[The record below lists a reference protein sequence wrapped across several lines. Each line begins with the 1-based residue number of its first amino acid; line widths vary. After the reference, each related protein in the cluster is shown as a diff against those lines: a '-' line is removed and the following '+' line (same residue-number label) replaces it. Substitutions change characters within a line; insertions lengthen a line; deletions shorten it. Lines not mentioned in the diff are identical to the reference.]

1 MPRRRNQKP
10 EPIRIDEL
18 LNSPSMRGL
27 VSFLEV
33 RPLETTPVKT
43 TPVITNPDVITPVET
58 TRVEL
63 TGVEINPGKTT
74 PLDATPVKTTPDITT
89 PVVLRSRPVNVH
101 RCVLAQDGHSRSEE
115 LLYQILW
122 KNGQSTEN
130 QDCRLVQ
137 IPQGDLAEAMRMT
150 TKNLRQALARLEEKL
165 SIEQASWFDRG
176 SRTARSWRV
185 YSYKAILQRRE
196 QGGLTH
202 VVRTKGVQ
210 FVNPETTPVKTTRVV
225 MPDIQETTPVI
236 TTLSTRV
243 DMTTTTGVVMTP
255 PSLVRE
261 FPFREGDRETTT
273 TEPINPAARHLA
285 TQLASWIGIDDEAVQ
300 MIWSKCREADPNC
313 TPEEVAYMAE
323 LKKPLLQNREH
334 GFRNPVG
341 LLINSVPKFFANGGG
356 EALKHHRSEEKRRR
370 EEAERGE
377 QERLELL
384 RRILADPHAAE
395 EDKEWARQALN
406 LISDGVGK

>member
-33 RPLETTPVKT
+33 RPIETTPVKT
-43 TPVITNPDVITPVET
+43 TPVITTPDIPTPVEKTRDETTGVELHVET
-58 TRVEL
+58 TRVD
-63 TGVEINPGKTT
+63 TT
-74 PLDATPVKTTPDITT
+74 TVKTTPDITT
-89 PVVLRSRPVNVH
+89 PVVSTSRPVNVH

-122 KNGQSTEN
+122 KNGQPTEN

-150 TKNLRQALARLEEKL
+150 TKNLRQALARLEGKL

-225 MPDIQETTPVI
+225 MPDFQETTPVI
-236 TTLSTRV
+236 TTLSTPV
-243 DMTTTTGVVMTP
+243 DMTQTTGVVMTP
-255 PSLVRE
+255 LSLVRE
-261 FPFREGDRETTT
+261 FPLREGNRETTT
-273 TEPINPAARHLA
+273 TGSVDPAASQLA
-285 TQLASWIGIDDEAVQ
+285 VQLASWIAIDDEAVQ
-300 MIWSKCREADPNC
+300 TIWRKCREADPNC
-313 TPEEVAYMAE
+313 TPDEVAFMAE

-356 EALKHHRSEEKRRR
+356 EALKHHRSEATRRR
-370 EEAERGE
+370 EEAERGKE
-377 QERLELL
+377 ERRELL
-384 RRILADPHAAE
+384 RRILADPNAAE

-406 LISDGVGK
+406 LISND